1 MANIKSQ
8 KKRALTNLKR
18 QNAKAGQ
25 KSELKTAIKKVLAAV
40 EAKDKEA
47 AVKAYNEANKCLD
60 KAVVSS
66 IKKILSSHIA
76 FKSITLSSVGLDIF
90 PPFL

>member
-25 KSELKTAIKKVLAAV
+25 KSELKTAIKKVLLAV
-40 EAKDKEA
+40 EAKDVEA
-47 AVKAYNEANKCLD
+47 ATAATTQQIS
-60 KAVVSS
+60 A
-66 IKKILSSHIA
+66 
-76 FKSITLSSVGLDIF
+76 
-90 PPFL
+90 

>member
-25 KSELKTAIKKVLAAV
+25 KSELKTAIKKVLLAV
-40 EAKDKEA
+40 EAKDIEA
-47 AVKAYNEANKCLD
+47 AT
-60 KAVVSS
+60 AV
-66 IKKILSSHIA
+66 
-76 FKSITLSSVGLDIF
+76 
-90 PPFL
+90 

>member
-18 QNAKAGQ
+18 QNAHAGQ

-40 EAKDKEA
+40 EAGDKEA
-47 AVKAYNEANKCLD
+47 ATKALSGANKSLD
-60 KAVVSS
+60 KAVVNH
-66 IKKILSSHIA
+66 IKKANYASRQ
-76 FKSITLSSVGLDIF
+76 KSRLAKLVNSIQ
-90 PPFL
+90 

>member
-18 QNAKAGQ
+18 QNARAGQ

-40 EAKDKEA
+40 AEGNKEA
-47 AVKAYNEANKCLD
+47 AVEAYNNANKSWD
-60 KAVVSS
+60 KALVSG
-66 IKKILSSHIA
+66 IKKKNYVA
-76 FKSITLSSVGLDIF
+76 RQKSRLAKAVNSVN
-90 PPFL
+90 